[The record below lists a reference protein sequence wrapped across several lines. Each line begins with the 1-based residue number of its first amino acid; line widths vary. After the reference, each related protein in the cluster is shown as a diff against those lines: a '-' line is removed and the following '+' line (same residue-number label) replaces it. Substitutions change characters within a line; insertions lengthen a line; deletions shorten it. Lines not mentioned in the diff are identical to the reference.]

1 MQATDLV
8 LKRYEPS
15 LRALYN
21 AFAFGTGAIGHQL
34 YSVKLLDFGEYMGL
48 IGKINLID
56 TYISQREVRAPSLP
70 SGRAYTTL
78 PRC

>member
-1 MQATDLV
+1 MV

-48 IGKINLID
+48 IGKIKAL
-56 TYISQREVRAPSLP
+56 QRVRGYSVAEV
-70 SGRAYTTL
+70 
-78 PRC
+78 